1 MEPLSVA
8 LALAKFAPMVA
19 GWIGGDD
26 AEKTVKQVIDVAKQ
40 VTGLADPESALRQIQ
55 NDPELTIRFQQA
67 MNPVIIAKLQSDT
80 ARLVAIN
87 TTMVAESKS
96 NDKFVRRW
104 RPTFGY
110 MIALTWL
117 IQMAALGIV
126 MVNTPADAPAVIN
139 SMASLSFMWGIALSV
154 LGINVSKRSQDKA
167 LAAGHAPDKS
177 IVRSLTDRW
186 LDTSKGQK

>member
-1 MEPLSVA
+1 MEPLSIA

-26 AEKTVKQVIDVAKQ
+26 AEKTVEQVIDVAKQ

-96 NDKFVRRW
+96 SDKFVRRW

-117 IQMAALGIV
+117 IQMTALGIV